1 MLWGIQESE
10 NCCALYLL
18 GTGGGGGGGGGGE
31 GGGGGGERGG
41 GGGGG
46 GGRGGGGGV
55 DKRGNK
61 LVSIQLSKPGTI
73 SQLYVLKINVEAH
86 FVCYIPP
93 SPFL

>member
-18 GTGGGGGGGGGGE
+18 GTGG
-31 GGGGGGERGG
+31 
-41 GGGGG
+41 
-46 GGRGGGGGV
+46 GGGGGV

>member
-1 MLWGIQESE
+1 MHGLKKTHSGKNWPCEEKPFVLWGIQESE

-18 GTGGGGGGGGGGE
+18 GAGGGGGGG
-31 GGGGGGERGG
+31 
-41 GGGGG
+41 
-46 GGRGGGGGV
+46 

>member
-1 MLWGIQESE
+1 MRGKTF
-10 NCCALYLL
+10 CALGDPRVRELL
-18 GTGGGGGGGGGGE
+18 CPLSPGDGG
-31 GGGGGGERGG
+31 
-41 GGGGG
+41 
-46 GGRGGGGGV
+46 GGGGGV